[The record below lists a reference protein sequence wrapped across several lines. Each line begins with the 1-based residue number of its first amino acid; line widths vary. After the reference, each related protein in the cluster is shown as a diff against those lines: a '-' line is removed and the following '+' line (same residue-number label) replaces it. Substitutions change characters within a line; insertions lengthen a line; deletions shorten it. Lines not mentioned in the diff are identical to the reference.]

1 MEQKVFLRPGMPNDD
16 NRDYLPE
23 AIKGSDMV
31 VNENGNN
38 SQPYPERLVEC
49 TGVLADGL
57 EDRWYEYVP
66 ESYDGT
72 KPVPLVI
79 GNHGGL
85 MTGWGHAIYTSW
97 TMLAD
102 REGFICV
109 FPDAHQARMWQD
121 EGMFPKGD
129 LPNVFAGMVL
139 ADVPDDYRENHDMN
153 FVKALIEA
161 TEEKYNID
169 KGRVFMQGMSA
180 GNLFTSQF
188 CRYYGDMLA
197 GAAGS
202 GGPAPLN
209 LLFTDE
215 GELINTAGALPVWQA
230 RPETNGTP
238 PGRPYGEKLLNRF
251 NRFYWMAVNGCG
263 KLPKISVIGENN
275 FAFYEGEK
283 GGVVYH
289 DIKNR
294 DHGQTLDE
302 AFLYWDYFFSGL
314 RRNADGS
321 ITQGETRLD
330 REGDAYAFAVTEGAD
345 KAWFRNGIVPLS
357 TPVVKWQ
364 KLKYHGLIGGT
375 KVRGEYLCVPLSFL
389 AEVSGAALEYGEGN
403 LTAVMV
409 LPDGRRLQF
418 ARGSIACVIDNDLR
432 SMYCEALHRGG
443 ELLVGIEWFCRYLLN
458 LQVSACDGTVYVT
471 DHFSTLSANL
481 ADVIRELLYGKLW
494 PDSFRYMDYREVD
507 GSFCSFDEGEVK
519 AWDSKG

>member
-1 MEQKVFLRPGMPNDD
+1 MEQEIILRAGTPNDE

-38 SQPYPERLVEC
+38 SQPYPLRLREY
-49 TGVLADGL
+49 TGALADGL

-66 ESYDGT
+66 AGYDGS
-72 KPVPLVI
+72 KPVPLVV
-79 GNHGGL
+79 GCHGGL

-97 TMLAD
+97 TLLAD

-109 FPDAHQARMWQD
+109 FPDAHQARIWQV
-121 EGMFPKGD
+121 EGMFNDHTPTFFNG
-129 LPNVFAGMVL
+129 LEL
-139 ADVPDDYRENHDMN
+139 AKVPRDYRENHDMN
-153 FVKALIEA
+153 FVKALIGLMK
-161 TEEKYNID
+161 EKYNID
-169 KGRVFMQGMSA
+169 PGRIFMQGMSA
-180 GNLFTSQF
+180 GNLFTAQF
-188 CRYYGDMLA
+188 CRYYGDILA

-202 GGPAPLN
+202 GGPTQLDM
-209 LLFTDE
+209 LFTDE
-215 GELINTAGALPVWQA
+215 GEFKNVAGHLPVWQA

-251 NRFYWMAVNGCG
+251 NRFYWMALNNCE

-321 ITQGETRLD
+321 ISQGETRLG

-345 KAWFRNGIVPLS
+345 KAWFRNRVVPMAVPS
-357 TPVVKWQ
+357 VKWQ
-364 KLKYHGLIGGT
+364 KLKYHGLNGGT

-389 AEVSGAALEYGEGN
+389 AEVSGAELRYGEDR
-403 LTAVMV
+403 LTALMI

-432 SMYCEALHRGG
+432 AMYCEALHRGG
-443 ELLVGIEWFCRYLLN
+443 ELLVGIEWFSRYLLG
-458 LQVSACDGTVYVT
+458 LQVSACNGTVYVT

-481 ADVIRELLYGKLW
+481 ADVLRELLFGKLW

-507 GSFCSFDEGEVK
+507 GSFCAPDEEEIK
-519 AWDSKG
+519 KWDSKD